1 MLWVN
6 LPVLHTTH
14 SVAMGVEIKATG
26 DSKLIDSPGSP
37 GLHVSEKDGLTA
49 GFVVNKRTSNKTTLQ
64 TSFVHF

>member
-1 MLWVN
+1 
-6 LPVLHTTH
+6 
-14 SVAMGVEIKATG
+14 MGVEIKATG